1 LGRRKGAGSV
11 LNEGKAF
18 AVKRRELDFASE

>member
-1 LGRRKGAGSV
+1 MSV

-18 AVKRRELDFASE
+18 MPDRHLT